1 MSHHRHVLDAW
12 DVPQDDRF
20 LGQQTRSDQGQ
31 SSVLVSRGHH
41 LAIQWRPAFDYE
53 FIHVHLLGN
62 FGEIVRHFTISRKH
76 ITVDLHGFPWK
87 KCPLLWTI
95 IIEMDFTILVPVLL
109 GWIAG
114 LFVNYASDVLP
125 ATRRF
130 SQPACPNCQTT
141 FPWLDYLTLRA
152 CRNCGTRRSL
162 RTWVVLILSIASFT
176 YFWLFPPHGL
186 GLPLS
191 LIVLTY
197 FGVII
202 VIDLEHR
209 LILHPTSLF
218 GAILGLIVGTAIYSK
233 NGSIASGAFKSVLGG
248 VAGFGIMFG
257 LYQLGAL
264 VARIRA
270 RKMRAAGQAEDDEEA
285 LGGGD
290 VFLTGVLGLMLGWP
304 DIILG
309 ITAGALV
316 GGIVGVLALVGHFI
330 NRRYNQTSMMTFI
343 PYGPSLV
350 IGAAYILYL
359 LIY

>member
-1 MSHHRHVLDAW
+1 
-12 DVPQDDRF
+12 
-20 LGQQTRSDQGQ
+20 
-31 SSVLVSRGHH
+31 
-41 LAIQWRPAFDYE
+41 
-53 FIHVHLLGN
+53 
-62 FGEIVRHFTISRKH
+62 
-76 ITVDLHGFPWK
+76 
-87 KCPLLWTI
+87 
-95 IIEMDFTILVPVLL
+95 MDFILLVPVLL

-114 LFVNYASDVLP
+114 LFVNYVSDVLP
-125 ATRRF
+125 ITRRF
-130 SQPACPNCQTT
+130 SQPACPNCQTA
-141 FPWLDYLTLRA
+141 FSWSDYLTLHA

-162 RTWVVLILSIASFT
+162 RTWIVQILSIVSFT
-176 YFWLFPPHGL
+176 YFWLFPPIGL

-218 GAILGLIVGTAIYSK
+218 GAVLGLVVGTYLYSK
-233 NGSIASGAFKSVLGG
+233 NNSIVSGAITSILGG
-248 VAGFGIMFG
+248 IAGFAIMFG

-304 DIILG
+304 NIILG

-316 GGIVGVLALVGHFI
+316 GGVVGLLALIGHFI
-330 NRRYNQTSMMTFI
+330 KRRYAENSLMTFI

-350 IGAAYILYL
+350 LGAFYILYFF
-359 LIY
+359 